1 MSLRDRVD
9 AVSLHRE
16 TRDEVIEYFQGEFG
30 DDWKGELSDKLGSV
44 IEDLWGKSMKHA
56 NIMRRFQNRGGKD
69 WTTTRPSAKQREE
82 YRAVGAELPVMPP
95 ENGYV
100 VDGVLFIRYSQTCER
115 RELPEPIYITGEDA
129 ELFAQ
134 TADVQIVINLYN
146 EMDADDPEGYSSCD
160 EPDLTVDAA

>member
-1 MSLRDRVD
+1 MSLRDQVD
-9 AVSLHRE
+9 AVSSHRE
-16 TRDEVIEYFQGEFG
+16 TRAEVIEYFQQEFSE
-30 DDWKGELSDKLGSV
+30 DWKGELSDALNPV
-44 IEDLWGKSMKHA
+44 IEDLWGKPMKHS
-56 NIMRRFQNRGGKD
+56 NIMRRFQSGRELG
-69 WTTTRPSAKQREE
+69 TRVSAKQREE
-82 YRAVGAELPVMPP
+82 YRSLGAQLPVMAP

-100 VDGVLFIRYSQTCER
+100 VEGVLFIRYSTICER
-115 RELPEPIYITGEDA
+115 RELPAPIYVTGEDA